1 MTEEP
6 DDAYTKL
13 LTKLSN
19 DQVHREIDRLRL
31 QHDIVAPLLANWIN
45 SYAASPSSPSCATA
59 ADGYNR
65 NDDDSAN
72 NDTANTDGEEP
83 LVFADIGC
91 GPGHDVDLT
100 FRVLRERNLQ
110 NNVRIIGIDTNDQL
124 LRQAQQRYEEA
135 PTITFQKGSIT
146 SIPLPHASVD
156 FILVKFVIQHI
167 EGEARMQALREIRR
181 VLKPGRGRALIVDVD
196 DGTGSFICPEPDH
209 FQMLMMRQFAER
221 AIFADRLVVRKIL
234 PLLRK
239 VGFGKIRLHSESVA
253 GGHDH
258 EFSFAQV
265 MQIFY
270 NWRFTSLREQA
281 KTCGDI
287 DTEKVNELEK
297 KLKELESA
305 ENAFVTYPIFLI
317 VAQA

>member
-6 DDAYTKL
+6 DDAYTEL
-13 LTKLSN
+13 WTKLSN

-31 QHDIVAPLLANWIN
+31 QHDIVAPLLANWIS

-59 ADGYNR
+59 AGGYNR
-65 NDDDSAN
+65 NADSAN
-72 NDTANTDGEEP
+72 NGIANTDGEEP

-100 FRVLRERNLQ
+100 NRVLREKNLQ
-110 NNVRIIGIDTNDQL
+110 NNFRIIGIDTNDQL

-135 PTITFQKGSIT
+135 PTITFQKGSIA
-146 SIPLPHASVD
+146 SIPLPNASVD
-156 FILVKFVIQHI
+156 FILVKFVLQHI
-167 EGEARMQALREIRR
+167 EGEKRMHALWEIRR

-209 FQMLMMRQFAER
+209 FQMLMMRGFAER
-221 AIFADRLVVRKIL
+221 AMFADRLVARKIL

-239 VGFGKIRLHSESVA
+239 AGFGKIRLHSESVA

-270 NWRFTSLREQA
+270 NWRFISLREQA
-281 KTCGDI
+281 KTYSDI
-287 DTEKVNELEK
+287 DMKKINKLEK
-297 KLKELESA
+297 ELKELESA
-305 ENAFVTYPIFLI
+305 ENSFVTYPIFLI
-317 VAQA
+317 VAEA